1 MGELLSK
8 RRHHAAEHR
17 GKKSGCR
24 TLPRNAGTIQPQP
37 ACSPCPREP
46 VQLCPCPRPQDVH
59 YSSLA
64 SAFELFLEALG
75 EQELPLPQK
84 LNSGQQDGRL
94 LALAGTAA
102 VSSTATAGP
111 RHGAGDRVHQVSAEN
126 PMSIHC
132 QVPRS
137 KGRGQMW
144 KAPHLRAG
152 IWLIWPKARQQTSLS
167 CAKLIITVAARQ
179 QHLHTG
185 LMPHIPPTLPRRTQ
199 DL

>member
-1 MGELLSK
+1 MLQNTEGRRVAAELCPETLEPSSLSLHA
-8 RRHHAAEHR
+8 HHAPGSQYSSA
-17 GKKSGCR
+17 
-24 TLPRNAGTIQPQP
+24 L
-37 ACSPCPREP
+37 
-46 VQLCPCPRPQDVH
+46 CPRPQDVH

-102 VSSTATAGP
+102 VSSTAAAGP
-111 RHGAGDRVHQVSAEN
+111 RHGAGDRVHQASAET

-144 KAPHLRAG
+144 RAPHL
-152 IWLIWPKARQQTSLS
+152 
-167 CAKLIITVAARQ
+167 
-179 QHLHTG
+179 
-185 LMPHIPPTLPRRTQ
+185 
-199 DL
+199 